1 MNLRHFCYTTTIYLC
16 AVSRQALDNER
27 LHGVDYAAL
36 RLKKKPAMLS
46 YHFKIKGTRKGVV
59 QLIVRYKLWL

>member
-36 RLKKKPAMLS
+36 RLKKKTGNVVLS
-46 YHFKIKGTRKGVV
+46 F
-59 QLIVRYKLWL
+59 